1 MNTNITREM
10 GGEGDRQ
17 RERER
22 CDGDFVSSASV
33 TLYGPTKA
41 LFLQHN
47 RFFQAKNAF
56 CASEWS

>member
-1 MNTNITREM
+1 M

-17 RERER
+17 RERERERER